1 MTIYTQDF
9 ERFMNQARVK
19 LTGVSDAGIKGELF
33 DVLHEFFNDSDSWR
47 ETLTVPI
54 VPGTTT
60 YSLVPA
66 HGGLIIRLQGAFDPN
81 NIPQPAFM
89 PEFGTLSLVYPSN
102 TAQTYSVIVSKQVV
116 LPTSR
121 DDVPDAPHWV
131 MQVYERTI
139 LDGVLGKMMGQQNK
153 SYSNDSLSTYH
164 LKRFRDG
171 IQMART
177 AASRQN
183 TKGAQAWSFP
193 RQFRSS
199 TQRGGISTANPTT
212 F

>member
-1 MTIYTQDF
+1 MSIKIEDF

-19 LTGVSDAGIKGELF
+19 LTGSSDAGIKAELF
-33 DVLHEFFNDSDSWR
+33 DVLHEFFSDSDSWH

-54 VPGTTT
+54 VVGTTT
-60 YSLVPA
+60 YSLIPA
-66 HGGLIIRLQGAFDPN
+66 HGGKIIRLLGVFDPN

-102 TAQTYSVIVSKQVV
+102 TSQNYTVVVSKQVQ
-116 LPTSR
+116 LPTTR

-131 MQVYERTI
+131 LPVYERTI

-153 SYSNDSLSTYH
+153 SYSSDTLSTYH

-171 IQMART
+171 IAMART

-183 TKGAQAWSFP
+183 TKGAQNWSYP
-193 RQFRSS
+193 RQYRSS
-199 TQRGGISTANPTT
+199 SQRGGISTANPTT